1 MRRAKLN
8 EANGL
13 DAAKDLIVEQ
23 NLGQL
28 WSVFVEFGKSS
39 LAYCSL
45 LKGRLSH
52 QYCGRF
58 WERYNWIRETF
69 LKHRISSNL
78 SILNIGVFENGRRS
92 PI

>member
-28 WSVFVEFGKSS
+28 WSVFVEFDKSS
-39 LAYCSL
+39 LAYCPL

-52 QYCGRF
+52 QYCGRI
-58 WERYNWIRETF
+58 WERYNWIRDTF
-69 LKHRISSNL
+69 LKHRIS
-78 SILNIGVFENGRRS
+78 
-92 PI
+92 PIFQF